1 MSWLKK
7 RRDNTRYRRP
17 RRYGWLRWLLLASG
31 CLVVLVMIAGGIA
44 GVMAYRSL
52 AEGLPALNELEK
64 YESSLVTHVYDRH
77 GELIANF
84 FTEKRILIE
93 LEDVPDFVRKAT
105 IAVEDARFYDH
116 HGIDP
121 KGVLR
126 AAWTNYQA
134 GRVVEGAST
143 ITMQV
148 ARTLFLNRERTL
160 RRKLREMI
168 LAWRIEQRFSKDDI
182 LKMYLNQ
189 VFYGHNAYGI
199 EAAAQIYFDKS
210 AKELTMG
217 EGMLIA
223 GLTRAPNSYSPIHN
237 LSRFQITDQSLERL
251 QGEGVPLP
259 VLDNLKGL
267 KDREVMEEAAFLE
280 RLKTAL
286 GEASAEQ
293 YKSLILKHS
302 NNLKLS
308 LERRAHVLRRMVDQ
322 AYLSPQEAQRVL
334 EEPIETNPNYKS
346 INKSPHFVEHVRR
359 YLEKKYSA
367 QELYEGG
374 WQVHTTLDLS
384 LQRMAE
390 QAVRHGIEAADKRH
404 GYQRPFRRLALT
416 GDEVVD
422 RPLIEQVTLPPDTD
436 PAVRA
441 GEVLTGVVSIVS
453 SRAVWVRVKGGRG
466 VMSPDEGFAWVRE
479 SNLDRKFESRKRLS
493 PEEIFNVGDVIR
505 VRVVLADER
514 NQAHQLILEQEPLLE
529 GALIA
534 IEPDSGHVLAMVG
547 GYDET
552 NQYNRATQALRQ
564 PGSAFKPFIYT
575 AALAAGKTPASV
587 IYDRAVV
594 IDGGDDDDDE
604 AWKPQNYSQKY
615 YGATT
620 LRTALARSRNMVTV
634 RLMEQVGVE
643 AVREVATRMGIET
656 ELDPYMSLAL
666 GSSEVK
672 LLELTAAY
680 GTFANG
686 GLAVPPVFIT
696 RIVGPEQEIV
706 ERNLPRA
713 SRAVSPEL
721 AYVMTSLMQGVIQEG
736 TGTRVRAL
744 GRPAAGKT
752 GTTNDFRDAW
762 FLGFT
767 PELVTGVWVGFDDGT
782 ALGRHESGG
791 RVASPVWLEFMQR
804 ALKGRPT
811 TDFAIPANIRFYR
824 INAQDG
830 REVRGNTEAKTR
842 FEAFIPGTAPAPPPS
857 PTKHIR
863 EKIHRLDRQHST
875 ARTLE
880 DLDRPQ
886 PPQ

>member
-1 MSWLKK
+1 MNWLHK
-7 RRDNTRYRRP
+7 RRHRARHHRP
-17 RRYGWLRWLLLASG
+17 RRYGWLRWLLLVSG
-31 CLVVLVMIAGGIA
+31 CLLVLVVMAGGIA

-52 AEGLPALNELEK
+52 AEGLPALDELEQ

-93 LEDVPDFVRKAT
+93 LEDVPEFVRQAT

-116 HGIDP
+116 PGIDP

-168 LAWRIEQRFSKDDI
+168 LAWRIERRFSKDDI

-189 VFYGHNAYGI
+189 VFYGHNAYGV
-199 EAAAQIYFDKS
+199 EAAAQIYFNKS
-210 AKELTMG
+210 AKDLSRG

-237 LSRFQITDQSLERL
+237 LKRYQITDPSLERL
-251 QGEGVPLP
+251 QGEGVPLS
-259 VLDNLKGL
+259 VLDNLRGL
-267 KDREVMEEAAFLE
+267 KDQKVREETAFLE
-280 RLKTAL
+280 RLTTVL
-286 GEASAEQ
+286 GEDVVDRF
-293 YKSLILKHS
+293 KPLILKHS
-302 NNLKLS
+302 NNLKVS
-308 LERRAHVLRRMVDQ
+308 LERRAHVVRRMVDQ

-334 EEPIETNPNYKS
+334 EEPLQTNPNYKS

-367 QELYEGG
+367 QELYAGG

-390 QAVRHGIEAADKRH
+390 QAVRHGVEEADKRH
-404 GYQRPFRRLALT
+404 GYQKPFRRLPLT
-416 GDEVVD
+416 GDEAVD

-436 PAVRA
+436 STVRT

-453 SRAVWVRVKGGRG
+453 PGAVWVKVKGGRG
-466 VMSPDEGFAWVRE
+466 VMSPEEGFGWVRE
-479 SNLDRKFESRKRLS
+479 ADLERKFEKRKQL
-493 PEEIFNVGDVIR
+493 PPQEIFQVGDVIR

-514 NQAHQLILEQEPLLE
+514 NQAHQLVLEQEPLLE

-534 IEPDSGHVLAMVG
+534 IEPASGHVLAMVG

-575 AALAAGKTPASV
+575 AALAAGKTPATV

-594 IDGGDDDDDE
+594 IDGGDEE
-604 AWKPQNYSQKY
+604 AWKPQNYTQRY

-643 AVREVATRMGIET
+643 AVRDVATGMGIET

-696 RIVGPEQEIV
+696 RIVGPGQEMV
-706 ERNLPRA
+706 EENWPGA
-713 SRAVSPEL
+713 SRAISSEL

-736 TGTRVRAL
+736 TGSRVRAL

-767 PELVTGVWVGFDDGT
+767 PKLVTGVWVGFDDGT

-791 RVASPVWLEFMQR
+791 RVASPIWLDFMKR
-804 ALKGRPT
+804 ALKGRPI
-811 TDFAIPANIRFYR
+811 TDFSIPSGIRFYR
-824 INAQDG
+824 INTEDG

-842 FEAFIPGTAPAPPPS
+842 FEAFIPGTAPAPPAS

-863 EKIHRLDRQHST
+863 EQIHRLDRQRSA

-880 DLDRPQ
+880 EPDRIQ